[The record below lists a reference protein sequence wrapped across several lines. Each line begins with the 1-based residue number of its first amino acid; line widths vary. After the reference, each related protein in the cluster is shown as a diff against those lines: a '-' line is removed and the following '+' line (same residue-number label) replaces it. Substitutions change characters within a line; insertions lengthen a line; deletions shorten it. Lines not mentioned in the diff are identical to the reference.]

1 MGKVITTG
9 TIDEVIRLLEQ
20 EYGPRQWK
28 ADGDPVTVV
37 NSNNHHKTK
46 SLWK

>member
-1 MGKVITTG
+1 MV

-28 ADGDPVTVV
+28 AYGDPVTVV

-46 SLWK
+46 SL